1 MRTIAKQKK
10 KASMSHTAVL
20 TTSALLVAMSVI
32 LGWFKVPVTNLIE
45 IRFQMLPIA
54 VGGMLFGPAVGGVM
68 GAMEDVLSYIVRP
81 TGPFFPGFS
90 ISAAVG
96 GVIFGLMLRE
106 KPTVLRIF
114 LTEAVYTA
122 VVSICLNNIWLSILY
137 GNAFL
142 PVMIARLPQ
151 SLIMIPVNTV
161 LLTAVLRTVGKIPFV
176 RSRA

>member
-1 MRTIAKQKK
+1 MRAF
-10 KASMSHTAVL
+10 ASQRKRRTMNHTAVL

-68 GAMEDVLSYIVRP
+68 GAMEDILSYIIKP

-96 GVIFGLMLRE
+96 GVIFGLMLR
-106 KPTVLRIF
+106 KKASVLRVF
-114 LTEAVYTA
+114 LTEVVYTA
-122 VVSICLNNIWLSILY
+122 VVSICLNNIWLSVLY
-137 GNAFL
+137 GRAFL

-161 LLTAVLRTVGKIPFV
+161 LLAAVLRTVGKIPSV
-176 RSRA
+176 RKN